1 MKCIIDND
9 VVLARQLEGPLSAH
23 IAGFARWAREEG
35 YAVLPRHRK
44 VRLAA
49 CFSRWLG
56 QKAISLRRVCS
67 EHPARFLRSRARQVK
82 IQQAE
87 DRKSTRLNSS
97 HRCISYAVFCLKKKK
112 KTNKAQ

>member
-82 IQQAE
+82 IQQADAATLRQRSE
-87 DRKSTRLNSS
+87 EHTSELQSP
-97 HRCISYAVFCLKKKK
+97 
-112 KTNKAQ
+112 